1 MNVPL
6 YFLRWAP
13 ALAGAA
19 LFAVALL
26 AATPARAGDEMIR
39 NAQGEYILPPLPYAY
54 NALEPYLDETTMR
67 LHHDKHHL
75 AYVNGL
81 NAALTGLAQARES
94 GNYDLV
100 QYYTSQVAFHGA
112 GHFMHSLFWQN
123 MSPNGG
129 GLPKSELLAAIEK
142 DFGSFDR
149 FKAQFSAAAAKVEGS
164 GWAELAWQPEGRQ
177 LLIMQVEKH
186 QNLSPSGLIP
196 LLVLDVWE
204 HAYYLKYQNRR
215 ADYVAAFF
223 NVINWDDVSR
233 RYESAK

>member
-1 MNVPL
+1 MTIPVH
-6 YFLRWAP
+6 FLRLAP
-13 ALAGAA
+13 AAAGATMI
-19 LFAVALL
+19 LL
-26 AATPARAGDEMIR
+26 AMLTASFARAADDAIR
-39 NAQGEYILPPLPYAY
+39 NAQGEYVLPPLPYAY
-54 NALEPYLDETTMR
+54 NALEPYIDEATMR

-81 NAALTGLAQARES
+81 NAALKGLAQARDT

-100 QYYTSQVAFHGA
+100 QYYTSQVAFNGA
-112 GHFMHSLFWQN
+112 GHFMHSIFWQN

-129 GLPKSELLAAIEK
+129 GLPKGELLAAIER

-149 FKAQFSAAAAKVEGS
+149 FKAQFSAASAKVEGG
-164 GWAELAWQPEGRQ
+164 GWGVLAWQPMSQQ
-177 LLIMQVEKH
+177 LLILQVEKH

-204 HAYYLKYQNRR
+204 HAYYLKYQNKR
-215 ADYVAAFF
+215 ADYISAFF
-223 NVINWDDVSR
+223 NIINWDDVAR